1 MVHCIAVFAAW
12 KKSAKVSVCA
22 FKQIIFCACLRE
34 TYAVSFFCYLAAG
47 SLGLGISTNLQH
59 FSVT

>member
-34 TYAVSFFCYLAAG
+34 TYAVSFFCYLAAV